1 MKQIEKYAPHIFL
14 HGGDYNPDQWLDRP
28 EILEEDIRL
37 MKEAHVNEA
46 SIGIFAWAKEEPE
59 EGRYDLEWLAQ
70 VINRLYKNG
79 IYTILATPTGALP
92 HWMTEKYPEVLK
104 VDEHGIR
111 RLHGQRHN
119 FCPSSPVLRR
129 KMRALNEELS
139 RRFGRHPGV
148 IAWHL
153 SNEYGG
159 DGDAKMTIGCHCPY
173 CEENFRKFLKA
184 RYGTLDAL
192 NKAWWTGFWS
202 NTFTDWKQIHCPG
215 EGSEH
220 TMHGIKLDYKR
231 FVSAQMLDFCKA
243 EAEAVRKYSD
253 RPVCTNLMGAFEPLD
268 YFKWARELDFV
279 SIDSYPDWHT
289 YLTDPAEY
297 SENGMILPDDAFTG
311 QRTAV
316 SYALTRSLK
325 KQPFL
330 LMESTPSMVNWKACN
345 TLKRPGMHALSSLQ
359 AVANG
364 ADSVQY
370 FQWRKS
376 LGSSEKFHGAV
387 VGHMYGSD
395 TRVFRE
401 VSALGARLEK
411 LAPKVLGTVNRP
423 RAAILF
429 DWDNMWAVDD
439 AQAVMHP
446 FEYAKNLN
454 SWCIPFFNKGI
465 DFDVV
470 DMDSDISGY
479 SLLAAP
485 YNYMYKPGWAEKV
498 REYVREGG
506 TFVTTVWSGMVNES
520 DLCFEERHPLQ
531 DVLGIR
537 PEETDASGMDN
548 QIAWGEERYEV
559 YALRGLVTA
568 ESAEVLATYTDD
580 FYAGMPALTRNR
592 YGRGQAYYAAA
603 DGDDDYI
610 DRIFTKA
617 LEDAGVQCPLEAD
630 LQKGVTVSTREAAD
644 GMEGAALF
652 FVQNFNARP
661 SEILLKKA
669 YRNAENGSICEGA
682 VPLEKYQCLVL
693 EEL

>member
-1 MKQIEKYAPHIFL
+1 
-14 HGGDYNPDQWLDRP
+14 
-28 EILEEDIRL
+28 
-37 MKEAHVNEA
+37 
-46 SIGIFAWAKEEPE
+46 
-59 EGRYDLEWLAQ
+59 
-70 VINRLYKNG
+70 
-79 IYTILATPTGALP
+79 
-92 HWMTEKYPEVLK
+92 
-104 VDEHGIR
+104 
-111 RLHGQRHN
+111 
-119 FCPSSPVLRR
+119 
-129 KMRALNEELS
+129 
-139 RRFGRHPGV
+139 
-148 IAWHL
+148 
-153 SNEYGG
+153 
-159 DGDAKMTIGCHCPY
+159 
-173 CEENFRKFLKA
+173 
-184 RYGTLDAL
+184 
-192 NKAWWTGFWS
+192 
-202 NTFTDWKQIHCPG
+202 
-215 EGSEH
+215 
-220 TMHGIKLDYKR
+220 
-231 FVSAQMLDFCKA
+231 
-243 EAEAVRKYSD
+243 
-253 RPVCTNLMGAFEPLD
+253 MGAFEPLD

-537 PEETDASGMDN
+537 PEETDASGMYN